1 MKNIYKYLMLF
12 VAVTVI
18 VSCSE
23 EDLEPT
29 LSLDKDLSSGIAS
42 AGDLASVLNSA
53 YDRMTSS
60 SYYGRNFILDGD
72 VRTDNAYSNMNSGR
86 FASSGMNYTSQGAGP
101 WGAIYSVIAIT
112 NIVIGADATGL
123 TGSQDA
129 IMHTQGQAH
138 ALRALAHFDLL
149 KSYGQHF
156 VTGAE
161 GGSGLAS
168 MGIPYVKTYKDPANL
183 TPARATVSSNV
194 ADIVADLTSAL
205 TMMKPALDGST
216 SYMTVMGA
224 HAIAARA
231 FLYVGALTG
240 DYSGAATHAKAV
252 IDGMS
257 PVTAAGFA
265 ATYSTDNAINSIFEL
280 AQSGTDSNGIN
291 GCAYILRG
299 TSYGDVRIL
308 TRRID
313 PDTKLLSGDP
323 NYWKSSNKIGS
334 VLDLMDKFELFPAD
348 IRGAAEMVG
357 IAQGYPTVLGK
368 YPTMNGSDNITLF
381 RVEEM
386 HLIYAEA
393 MLWGGD
399 AATALTY
406 LNNIPAIRGLGAG
419 HYTAASLDNILLERQ
434 KEFYFEGLRY
444 DDLLRTQ
451 KGMPLVDGFKQL
463 NDDQTG
469 TPPEYGNYRT
479 AYPIGTGEINANPN
493 MKENYGY

>member
-1 MKNIYKYLMLF
+1 MLF

-334 VLDLMDKFELFPAD
+334 VLDLMDKFEAFPAD

>member
-29 LSLDKDLSSGIAS
+29 LSLDKDLSSGITS

-53 YDRMTSS
+53 YDRMSATG
-60 SYYGRNFILDGD
+60 YYGRNFILDGD

-156 VTGAE
+156 ITGQ
-161 GGSGLAS
+161 GGGAS
-168 MGIPYVKTYKDPANL
+168 LGVPYVKTYKDPANL
-183 TPARATVSSNV
+183 TPARGTVGSNV
-194 ADIVADLTSAL
+194 GDIAADLTTAIA
-205 TMMKPALDGST
+205 MMSQSLDSSS
-216 SYMTVMGA
+216 SYMTVAGA
-224 HAIAARA
+224 YAVLARA
-231 FLYVGALTG
+231 ALYAGSVDSSLYATAGTAAKWVIDNSGRSPVGA
-240 DYSGAATHAKAV
+240 S
-252 IDGMS
+252 
-257 PVTAAGFA
+257 GFA
-265 ATYSTDNAINSIFEL
+265 ASYVTDNASNSVLEL
-280 AQSGTDSNGIN
+280 AFSGTDSRGIN
-291 GCAYILRG
+291 GIAYILRG

-308 TRRID
+308 TR
-313 PDTKLLSGDP
+313 DTDANGVKVGA
-323 NYWKSSNKIGS
+323 N
-334 VLDLMDKFELFPAD
+334 LDLLDILTAAD
-348 IRGAAEMVG
+348 VRGSADMIGV
-357 IAQGYPTVLGK
+357 AQGYPTVLGK
-368 YPTMNGSDNITLF
+368 YPTMNGSDNITIL

-393 MLWGGD
+393 MLRAGD

-419 HYTAASLDNILLERQ
+419 YYASATLENILLERR

-444 DDLLRTQ
+444 DDLLRTGQ
-451 KGMPLVDGFKQL
+451 GMPLIDGKKQL
-463 NDDQTG
+463 NDDLTG
-469 TPPEYGNYRT
+469 TPPAYGSYRT
-479 AYPIGTGEINANPN
+479 AYPIGTGEMNANPN
-493 MKENYGY
+493 MVENYGY

>member
-129 IMHTQGQAH
+129 IMHTKGQAH

-183 TPARATVSSNV
+183 TPARGIVSSNV

-231 FLYVGALTG
+231 FLYVGKLTG

-280 AQSGTDSNGIN
+280 AFSGTDNRGIN
-291 GCAYILRG
+291 GIAYILRG

-308 TRRID
+308 TRAKD
-313 PDTKLLSGDP
+313 ADGVKTGT
-323 NYWKSSNKIGS
+323 
-334 VLDLMDKFELFPAD
+334 VLDLMDKFEAFPAD
-348 IRGAAEMVG
+348 IRGSAEMVG

-393 MLWGGD
+393 MLWKGD
-399 AATALTY
+399 TATALTY

-419 HYTAASLDNILLERQ
+419 HYTAATLDNILLERQ

-444 DDLLRTQ
+444 DDLLRTG

-463 NDDQTG
+463 NDDLTG
-469 TPPEYGNYRT
+469 APPAYGSYRT
-479 AYPIGTGEINANPN
+479 AYPIGTGEMNANPN